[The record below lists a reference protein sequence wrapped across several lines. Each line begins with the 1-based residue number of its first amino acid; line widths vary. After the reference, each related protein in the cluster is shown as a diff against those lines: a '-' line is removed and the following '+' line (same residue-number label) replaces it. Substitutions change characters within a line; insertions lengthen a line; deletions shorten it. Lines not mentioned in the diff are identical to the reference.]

1 MFWGFMIIWVIS
13 EGYLSRGIVAVRNDW
28 VIVVRIESVVGRLS
42 DSGREALRGAAR
54 HPLLQGWEAAALRHQ
69 ETLLSRPYQEGK
81 SIS

>member
-1 MFWGFMIIWVIS
+1 M
-13 EGYLSRGIVAVRNDW
+13 
-28 VIVVRIESVVGRLS
+28 GRLS

-54 HPLLQGWEAAALRHQ
+54 HPVLQGWEAAALRHQ